1 MKTNEIIKGDC
12 IEVMNNKITAESID
26 LIFADPPYNL
36 SGSKLDLKNNKTGG
50 AYYKVDEEW
59 DTFTKTDYAKFTF
72 AWIEE
77 CKKVLKSNGSLY
89 ISCTQHNIGELTIA
103 AKELGFELKNIL
115 TWYKVNA
122 MPNITKRT
130 FTHATE
136 FVLWFV
142 KGKNWIFNYDEVKK
156 FNPHKTLTGDDKQM
170 RDFLDFIELPIVQ
183 GKERLRGE
191 DGRALHPTQKPVK
204 LLELIIL
211 ASSNEGDLVLDP
223 FFGSGTTGYVAQ
235 RLKRDWIGIE
245 LSEKYIEAA
254 QNRLKD
260 IF

>member
-12 IEVMNNKITAESID
+12 IEVMNNKIIAESID

-130 FTHATE
+130 FTHSTE